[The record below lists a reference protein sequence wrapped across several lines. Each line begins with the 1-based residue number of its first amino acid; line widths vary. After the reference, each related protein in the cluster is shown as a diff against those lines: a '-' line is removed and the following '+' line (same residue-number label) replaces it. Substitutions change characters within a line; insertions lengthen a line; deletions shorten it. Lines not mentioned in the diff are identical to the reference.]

1 MNKHF
6 MMIACMLSICMMHAE
21 RFEVDRVKVIIH
33 TDTPG
38 IPSEI
43 ICDSE
48 VRRVGLDGQQKD
60 LRGKII
66 DRLMVKEGE
75 RFGIDARQV
84 AEETW
89 EKNKKERDMSEQ
101 QMHALLEGAG
111 YTIDEAK
118 EELGRMYVS
127 NQVLGFRVYSQ
138 IFVSKRD
145 VQTYC
150 DEHPEYRQAE
160 YFIAR
165 AVVPYSDAVSKD
177 ELLQQLQTYRKTGL
191 GMRIAW
197 GEPCWFFEDEIAADK
212 KFICSMEPGTIAEPI
227 PTYNGFELIKLVDKR
242 PAMLVPQQERYNT
255 IEYELKLPK
264 LQQELDRYTN
274 ELLSKATIV
283 YL

>member
-1 MNKHF
+1 
-6 MMIACMLSICMMHAE
+6 MIYAMSVGVLRAE
-21 RFEVDRVKVIIH
+21 RFLVDRTKVVIH

-38 IPSEI
+38 MPSEI
-43 ICDSE
+43 ICESE
-48 VRRVGLDGQQKD
+48 VQRIGLDGRQKD
-60 LRGKII
+60 LSEKIV

-75 RFGIDARQV
+75 RFGIDVRQV

-89 EKNKKERDMSEQ
+89 EKNQKERGMSEQ

-118 EELGRMYVS
+118 EELGRMFVS

-145 VQTYC
+145 VQKYY

-165 AVVPYSDAVSKD
+165 ALVPYTEAASKD
-177 ELLQQLQTYRKTGL
+177 ELLQTLQVYRKTGT
-191 GMRIAW
+191 GIRVPW
-197 GEPCWFFEDEIAADK
+197 GEPCWFLEDEIAADK
-212 KFICSMEPGTIAEPI
+212 RFIFSMEAGDIAEPI

-242 PAMLVPQQERYNT
+242 PAMLVPLQERYNT

-264 LQQELDRYTN
+264 LQKELDRYTQD
-274 ELLSKATIV
+274 LLSKATIV